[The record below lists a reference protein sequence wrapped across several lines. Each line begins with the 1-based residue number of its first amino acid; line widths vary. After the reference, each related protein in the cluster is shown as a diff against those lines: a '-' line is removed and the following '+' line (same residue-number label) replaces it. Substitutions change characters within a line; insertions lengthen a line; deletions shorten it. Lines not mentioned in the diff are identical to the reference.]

1 MSDDLIDIEPL
12 DDDIITPETKFRSKS
27 FGTIFSSFISHDI
40 FNLFLKYSRKIKSSV
55 LQYSWLISTSTVFVL
70 MPIVFEL
77 KREGVVKEMET
88 LQVKEMLRQGVPAS
102 HLKEMG
108 FTLEPSVLASSSGE
122 QSIKST

>member
-40 FNLFLKYSRKIKSSV
+40 FNLLLKHSRKITSSV

-77 KREGVVKEMET
+77 KREGVVKEMEK
-88 LQVKEMLRQGVPAS
+88 LQVNEMLKQGVPAS

>member
-1 MSDDLIDIEPL
+1 MSDDFIDIEPL
-12 DDDIITPETKFRSKS
+12 DDDIVTPETKSPSKS
-27 FGTIFSSFISHDI
+27 FGTIFSSFISSDMV
-40 FNLFLKYSRKIKSSV
+40 NSLLKHSRKITSSV

-77 KREGVVKEMET
+77 KREGVVKEMEN
-88 LQVKEMLRQGVPAS
+88 LQVNEMLRQGVPAS